1 MAVLEYMMN
10 TDAVSSKG
18 KQLEDL
24 GVQLQNLQKSCDA
37 TIETLAAQ
45 GMLGRVKDKMASV
58 YEAVQPSMTKQMDRI
73 DALGMAVQKS
83 AANTAAMADNVANSI
98 TNS

>member
-37 TIETLAAQ
+37 TIET
-45 GMLGRVKDKMASV
+45 
-58 YEAVQPSMTKQMDRI
+58 
-73 DALGMAVQKS
+73 
-83 AANTAAMADNVANSI
+83 
-98 TNS
+98 